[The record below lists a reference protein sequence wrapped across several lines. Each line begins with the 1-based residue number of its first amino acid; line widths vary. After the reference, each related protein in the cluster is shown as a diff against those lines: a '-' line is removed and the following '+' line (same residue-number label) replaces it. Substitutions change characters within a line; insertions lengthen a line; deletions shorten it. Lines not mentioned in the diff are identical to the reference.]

1 MSDDVQKFLEA
12 VHGRL
17 QALSLAG
24 VTLVPRLLPKS
35 LPSTAAS
42 SSENA
47 ATTGAKPAAPSA
59 TPGNGHSWK
68 DVIGH
73 MKAELSKAGAKASAA
88 QPATAKPGATRP
100 AALPTVPPPRT
111 RAAAPAPA
119 ASAAQATPP
128 APATQPSVARA
139 TPSAGESGEDVSL
152 RPTRTVSPQTAQALA
167 DLAATVAKC
176 TRCPELARTRT
187 QTVFCSGT
195 SSADVM
201 FIGEAPG
208 EDEDLQGEAF
218 VGRAG
223 QLLTKIITGGMK
235 MRRQDVYICNILKCR
250 PPGNRQPQPDEAAR
264 CREFL
269 DRQIELV
276 SPRVICL
283 LGGIASHFLLDDNTP
298 VGRMR
303 GRWFDYR
310 GIPVRV
316 TYHPAYLL
324 RNYTA
329 EARKK
334 VWDDVLEVV
343 RKLRELR
350 QAEGI

>member
-24 VTLVPRLLPKS
+24 VTLVPRLLPKAA
-35 LPSTAAS
+35 PAIAAVTA
-42 SSENA
+42 
-47 ATTGAKPAAPSA
+47 TGAKPETQA
-59 TPGNGHSWK
+59 TTPANGHSWT
-68 DVIGH
+68 DVVQQL
-73 MKAELSKAGAKASAA
+73 KAQLGKTA
-88 QPATAKPGATRP
+88 AKPASGKPPSAKP
-100 AALPTVPPPRT
+100 AALPTVPPP
-111 RAAAPAPA
+111 APAPA
-119 ASAAQATPP
+119 TKAPVDTVAPP
-128 APATQPSVARA
+128 T
-139 TPSAGESGEDVSL
+139 GESGDDASL
-152 RPTRTVSPQTAQALA
+152 RPTRPVSPQTEQALA
-167 DLAATVAKC
+167 ALAAEVAKC
-176 TRCPELARTRT
+176 TRCQELARTRT

-195 SSADVM
+195 SNADVM
-201 FIGEAPG
+201 FVGEAPG

-235 MRRQDVYICNILKCR
+235 MRRQDAYICNILKCR

-283 LGGIASHFLLDDNTP
+283 LGGIATQFLLDDNTP

-329 EARKK
+329 DARQK

-350 QAEGI
+350 QAEGL

>member
-128 APATQPSVARA
+128 APATQPSGARA
-139 TPSAGESGEDVSL
+139 TPSAGESGEDVAL

-223 QLLTKIITGGMK
+223 QLLDRMIAAMSL
-235 MRRQDVYICNILKCR
+235 RREDVYIANVAKCR
-250 PPGNRQPQPDEAAR
+250 PPGNETPTEEESATCGPFVLRQVEIIQPR
-264 CREFL
+264 
-269 DRQIELV
+269 IVV
-276 SPRVICL
+276 SLGACAPHYL
-283 LGGIASHFLLDDNTP
+283 LGGKDPMRVLRGSVHRWRGMLL
-298 VGRMR
+298 
-303 GRWFDYR
+303 
-310 GIPVRV
+310 IP
-316 TYHPAYLL
+316 TYHPSFLL
-324 RNYTA
+324 RSPSY
-329 EARKK
+329 KK
-334 VWDDVLEVV
+334 ETWLDLQKAMALLNLPLP
-343 RKLRELR
+343 RR
-350 QAEGI
+350 

>member
-128 APATQPSVARA
+128 APATQPSGARA
-139 TPSAGESGEDVSL
+139 TPSAGESGEEGIRSGAD
-152 RPTRTVSPQTAQALA
+152 ALGKA
-167 DLAATVAKC
+167 GGDAAVAASKIVA
-176 TRCPELARTRT
+176 E
-187 QTVFCSGT
+187 VK
-195 SSADVM
+195 
-201 FIGEAPG
+201 
-208 EDEDLQGEAF
+208 
-218 VGRAG
+218 G
-223 QLLTKIITGGMK
+223 QLTAEQIEMI
-235 MRRQDVYICNILKCR
+235 RRHR
-250 PPGNRQPQPDEAAR
+250 AARGSEAAQR
-264 CREFL
+264 L
-269 DRQIELV
+269 DETTDQ
-276 SPRVICL
+276 
-283 LGGIASHFLLDDNTP
+283 
-298 VGRMR
+298 
-303 GRWFDYR
+303 
-310 GIPVRV
+310 
-316 TYHPAYLL
+316 
-324 RNYTA
+324 
-329 EARKK
+329 
-334 VWDDVLEVV
+334 
-343 RKLRELR
+343 
-350 QAEGI
+350 